1 MIVSTAIIGFV
12 KIRRRGLLSAV
23 GLIATLLVAI
33 SFSQTSNLSFLTLLA
48 FLIGFTMTFVSIPF
62 FTSAQED
69 TDPRM
74 MGRVMSIVFLAMNG
88 FDPLA
93 YVGVTLL
100 VSRGIDIQ
108 SVILSFSLVGLLI
121 AVITL
126 WKAKTYRNYKSNV

>member
-1 MIVSTAIIGFV
+1 MLVSTAIIGIV
-12 KIRRRGLLSAV
+12 KIRRRGLTSIA

-33 SFSQTSNLSFLTLLA
+33 AFSQIPNLYILTALA

-69 TDPRM
+69 TDPRI

-93 YVGVTLL
+93 YASVTLL
-100 VSRGIDIQ
+100 VSRGIDVQ
-108 SVILSFSLVGLLI
+108 HVILSFSIVGLVI
-121 AVITL
+121 AIAIL
-126 WKAKTYRNYKSNV
+126 WNGRTYRNYTSNY